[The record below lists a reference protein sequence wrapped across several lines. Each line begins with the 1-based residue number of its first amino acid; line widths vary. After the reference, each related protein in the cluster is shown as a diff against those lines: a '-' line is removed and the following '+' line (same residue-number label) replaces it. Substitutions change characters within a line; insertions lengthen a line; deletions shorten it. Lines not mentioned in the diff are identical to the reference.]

1 MLKCMGVFFGVLFGA
16 LFALVMIYSMFI
28 IIYLF
33 IQIILDQSWKAILIF
48 LFFAKNSL
56 FQNVAFPSLQ
66 VNKVSLLIQMIMI
79 DTILMNCKCI
89 ICPEHLPLSSGS
101 VLTILEA
108 TPLFSGSALESPC
121 ERAEAVQL
129 LIPLCPAPQWFSR
142 SISEKEH
149 VVAFFPLY

>member
-1 MLKCMGVFFGVLFGA
+1 MGFLANPANRTVETSSKTHGLLRAPSPCFYIL
-16 LFALVMIYSMFI
+16 Y
-28 IIYLF
+28 
-33 IQIILDQSWKAILIF
+33 ILDQSWKAILIF

-129 LIPLCPAPQWFSR
+129 LIPLCARPR
-142 SISEKEH
+142 SGSQDLSVKKSMW
-149 VVAFFPLY
+149 